1 MSLHR
6 QAGTLTRVMHRHV
19 AFAISWLAACTLV
32 FHPLFGLSPVG
43 TTPSIRPGLVGPTS
57 PIGRNDRRPF
67 EAEFED
73 QT

>member
-6 QAGTLTRVMHRHV
+6 QARTLMYVMQWHV
-19 AFAISWLAACTLV
+19 AFAIFWLAACTLAFRLLLV
-32 FHPLFGLSPVG
+32 LSRAGFIEPM
-43 TTPSIRPGLVGPTS
+43 S
-57 PIGRNDRRPF
+57 PIGRNDRRPA